1 MMKLL
6 IANWKA
12 SITVPQAME
21 WLHTFLD
28 YVNKENVE
36 TKLEEADTHII
47 ICPPFPLI
55 PVIKEHCLLYKNINV
70 GSQTVS
76 SEGHGA
82 FTGEVTAELLKEYS
96 SYAIIGH
103 SERRK
108 YFHLTEEEIS
118 QQVGQAIAHD
128 IAPILCVRNE
138 HDTMYEHVNYIAY
151 EPVDAIGSG
160 HNADVNDVIAVK
172 QKLNLPENT
181 SFIYG
186 GSVDEQ
192 NIASYLQSGEIDG
205 FLVGTAS
212 LQADSFIKLVEVMM

>member
-1 MMKLL
+1 MKLL

-12 SITVPQAME
+12 SINKTDASTWMT
-21 WLHTFLD
+21 TFLN
-28 YVNKENVE
+28 YVDTNNIDV
-36 TKLEEADTHII
+36 KLAEKDTQIV

-55 PVIKEHCLLYKNINV
+55 SLVAEQLEAYTNIKT

-76 SEGHGA
+76 IVEHGA
-82 FTGEVTAELLKEYS
+82 FTGEVTAELLKDYV

-103 SERRK
+103 SERRTN
-108 YFHLTEEEIS
+108 FNATEEEIGK
-118 QQVGQAIAHD
+118 QIANATSNN
-128 IAPILCVRNE
+128 IAPILCIRNE
-138 HDTMYEHVNYIAY
+138 QDTIHPNVTYVAY

-172 QKLNLPENT
+172 QKLNLLENT

-186 GSVDEQ
+186 GSVDVA

-212 LQADSFIKLVEVMM
+212 LQADSFIKLVEAMG

>member
-12 SITVPQAME
+12 SINKSETSE
-21 WLHTFLD
+21 WLTTFLN
-28 YVNKENVE
+28 YVDTNNLDA
-36 TKLEEADTHII
+36 KLAEKDTTIV

-55 PVIKEHCLLYKNINV
+55 STVSEQLEIYQHIKT
-70 GSQTVS
+70 GSQTISTV
-76 SEGHGA
+76 GQGA
-82 FTGEVTAELLKEYS
+82 FTGEVTAELLKHYVQF
-96 SYAIIGH
+96 AIIGH

-108 YFHLTEEEIS
+108 QFNETEEKIAEQIENCTSNGIS
-118 QQVGQAIAHD
+118 S
-128 IAPILCVRNE
+128 ILCVRNE
-138 HDTMYEHVNYIAY
+138 QDKIYPGVTAVAY

-160 HNADVNDVIAVK
+160 HNAPIEDVIAMK
-172 QKLNLPENT
+172 QKLTLPENT

-212 LQADSFIKLVEVMM
+212 LHADSFIKLVEVMI